1 MTVSSG
7 NFAELLWPGIREI
20 WGSSYNDW
28 EALYRKI
35 FTVKKSDKA
44 FEKEQGVTGLP
55 LASIKQQGSP
65 IAFVDPYQGY
75 QEEYIPVVYAI
86 GAGVTREMYDDDQYN
101 YISQLPKLLARSMQQ
116 TEETTHFNV
125 LNNAFTAGVTAGA
138 DGVALAS
145 NAHPLVGGG
154 ANQSNIPDTAS
165 DLTMTSFET
174 ACTDIMDF
182 VDEQSLKIYVKPRLL
197 VVPTALWAI
206 GEKILGTDRAVGS
219 ADNDINVVRAKAQ
232 LIVSPWLTD
241 TDAFFVVT
249 DVPNG
254 LVSYERRAA
263 DIDRDNEFNT
273 QNLLFTSTRR
283 WSQGFTDHRCIYAS
297 QGA

>member
-1 MTVSSG
+1 M
-7 NFAELLWPGIREI
+7 
-20 WGSSYNDW
+20 
-28 EALYRKI
+28 
-35 FTVKKSDKA
+35 
-44 FEKEQGVTGLP
+44 
-55 LASIKQQGSP
+55 
-65 IAFVDPYQGY
+65 
-75 QEEYIPVVYAI
+75 
-86 GAGVTREMYDDDQYN
+86 
-101 YISQLPKLLARSMQQ
+101 
-116 TEETTHFNV
+116 
-125 LNNAFTAGVTAGA
+125 
-138 DGVALAS
+138 
-145 NAHPLVGGG
+145 
-154 ANQSNIPDTAS
+154 
-165 DLTMTSFET
+165 
-174 ACTDIMDF
+174 
-182 VDEQSLKIYVKPRLL
+182 KPRLL
-197 VVPTALWAI
+197 GVPPAWGAR